1 MAHQITVKG
10 QVTIPKRG
18 REYLGIVRGSGVEFD
33 VDASGAVV
41 MRNVGRFDKRAQ
53 TGSRFAAPRGTR
65 RIGMSTDEIMKLLRG
80 YSEDANDP
88 GFWKS
93 QK

>member
-1 MAHQITVKG
+1 M
-10 QVTIPKRG
+10 
-18 REYLGIVRGSGVEFD
+18 REYLGIVPGSGVEFD
-33 VDASGAVV
+33 IDAGGAVV
-41 MRNVGRFDKRAQ
+41 MRNVSRSAKRAQ

-65 RIGMSTDEIMKLLRG
+65 RIGMSADEIMKLLRE